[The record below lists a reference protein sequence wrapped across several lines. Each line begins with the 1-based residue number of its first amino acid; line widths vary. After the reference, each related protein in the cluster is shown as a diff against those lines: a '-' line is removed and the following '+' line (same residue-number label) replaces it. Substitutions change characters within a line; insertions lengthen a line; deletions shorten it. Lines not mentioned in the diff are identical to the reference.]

1 MVRFLALDVDG
12 VLNTGAEYDL
22 DLNLIYNLKTIIDKT
37 DANIILI
44 SSWKEEPFLLEMLRL
59 GLDIYHLHICAISE
73 DKVYDRFTSLF
84 KKLDNDFKHYQCV
97 ILDDEKFDYDS
108 LTEEQ
113 KQCFVF
119 TNMSEGLTREKANE
133 VIKKFNE

>member
-1 MVRFLALDVDG
+1 
-12 VLNTGAEYDL
+12 
-22 DLNLIYNLKTIIDKT
+22 
-37 DANIILI
+37 
-44 SSWKEEPFLLEMLRL
+44 MLRL

>member
-44 SSWKEEPFLLEMLRL
+44 SS
-59 GLDIYHLHICAISE
+59 
-73 DKVYDRFTSLF
+73 
-84 KKLDNDFKHYQCV
+84 
-97 ILDDEKFDYDS
+97 
-108 LTEEQ
+108 
-113 KQCFVF
+113 
-119 TNMSEGLTREKANE
+119 
-133 VIKKFNE
+133 